1 MTTMT
6 SFLFFRSNSTSMIYH
21 REFIHPKS
29 NTWVVFVHGAG
40 GSNVVWFRQLKEFKK
55 HFNVLL
61 VDLRGHGKSKPSDVD
76 EDSEYS
82 FDEVAMDV
90 IAIMDHLEIKKAHL
104 VGISLGCIVV
114 RAIDK
119 LSPGRAESI
128 ILGGAV
134 IQFNKTIKVLIGM
147 AKILNSVL
155 PYMWLYKINALIL
168 MPYRRH
174 RESRNIFIK
183 EAIKLGEKEFRKWMK
198 LTREI
203 KANLNEFLHRE
214 PSAPVL
220 YLMGDGDHMFLPMVA
235 DLVKKQVNAKLEII
249 KNSGHCCNLDQAGV
263 FNELCIRF
271 INTTSGSQKFRQFN
285 AQTGMVK

>member
-1 MTTMT
+1 MHRV
-6 SFLFFRSNSTSMIYH
+6 FFSEGLKTNSVHYSLTDSMIYH
-21 REFIHPKS
+21 RQFIHPKS
-29 NTWVVFVHGAG
+29 KTWVVFVHGAG
-40 GSNVVWFRQLKEFKK
+40 GSNNVWFRQLKEFKK

-61 VDLRGHGKSKPSDVD
+61 VDLRGHGKSKPAITE

-82 FDEVAMDV
+82 FDEVALDV
-90 IAIMDHLEIKKAHL
+90 ISIMDHLSIQKAHL
-104 VGISLGCIVV
+104 VGISLGCIVI

-119 LSPGRAESI
+119 LAPGRAESI
-128 ILGGAV
+128 ILGGAI
-134 IQFNKTIKVLIGM
+134 IQFNKTIKVLISM

-155 PYMWLYKINALIL
+155 PYMWLYKLNALIL

-174 RESRNIFIK
+174 RESRNIFIH

-198 LTREI
+198 MTREI
-203 KANLNEFLHRE
+203 KSNLNDFIHRE

-249 KNSGHCCNLDQAGV
+249 KNSGHCCNLDQAGI
-263 FNELCIRF
+263 FNEISIHF
-271 INTTSGSQKFRQFN
+271 INRISEKKEII
-285 AQTGMVK
+285 AI

>member
-1 MTTMT
+1 
-6 SFLFFRSNSTSMIYH
+6 
-21 REFIHPKS
+21 
-29 NTWVVFVHGAG
+29 
-40 GSNVVWFRQLKEFKK
+40 VVWFRQLKEFKK

-61 VDLRGHGKSKPSDVD
+61 VDLRGHGKSKPSIQD
-76 EDSEYS
+76 EDSGYS

-90 IAIMDHLEIKKAHL
+90 IGIMDHLKIRKAHL
-104 VGISLGCIVV
+104 VGISLGCIVI

-119 LSPGRAESI
+119 LAPGRAESI
-128 ILGGAV
+128 ILGGAI

-168 MPYRRH
+168 MPYKRH

-203 KANLNEFLHRE
+203 KTNLNEFIYRE
-214 PSAPVL
+214 PTAPVL

-235 DLVKKQVNAKLEII
+235 DLVKKQVSAKLEII
-249 KNSGHCCNLDQAGV
+249 KNSGHCCNLDQAGL
-263 FNELCIRF
+263 FNEIAIHF
-271 INTTSGSQKFRQFN
+271 IKGNSIQELSRS
-285 AQTGMVK
+285 

>member
-1 MTTMT
+1 M
-6 SFLFFRSNSTSMIYH
+6 LYH
-21 REFIHPKS
+21 RKFIHAKS
-29 NTWVVFVHGAG
+29 KTWVVFVHGAG

-61 VDLRGHGKSKPSDVD
+61 VDLRGHGKSKPTVQ
-76 EDSEYS
+76 ELDSAYS
-82 FDEVAMDV
+82 FDEVALDV
-90 IAIMDHLEIKKAHL
+90 IGIMDHLQIRKAHL
-104 VGISLGCIVV
+104 VGISLGCVV
-114 RAIDK
+114 IRAIDK
-119 LSPGRAESI
+119 LAPERAESI
-128 ILGGAV
+128 ILGGAI

-155 PYMWLYKINALIL
+155 PYMWLYKLNALIL

-174 RESRNIFIK
+174 RESRNIFIQ

-198 LTREI
+198 MTHEI
-203 KANLNEFLHRE
+203 KSNLNEFIRRE

-249 KNSGHCCNLDQAGV
+249 KNSGHCCNLDQAGI
-263 FNELCIRF
+263 FNEISIHF
-271 INTTSGSQKFRQFN
+271 INRNSDRKEILQGL
-285 AQTGMVK
+285 